1 MSILNFQKLLKH
13 WVLFILTWILACIC
27 NQRRTPCIWRVCTG
41 GFLRVRPDFCYGIS
55 SNVVIEH
62 ALRRIKIK
70 VSMTFGTF
78 ELSQL
83 PPAHKGGLEELHLP
97 PRHFNLGSPTF
108 DNSPT
113 YSQSCQLY
121 QGEAV
126 RTGDYPN
133 PRVVVALAWHLPVLH
148 YRWLARSFRE
158 KKCHKN

>member
-1 MSILNFQKLLKH
+1 
-13 WVLFILTWILACIC
+13 
-27 NQRRTPCIWRVCTG
+27 
-41 GFLRVRPDFCYGIS
+41 
-55 SNVVIEH
+55 
-62 ALRRIKIK
+62 
-70 VSMTFGTF
+70 MTFGTF

-113 YSQSCQLY
+113 YSQSWQLY

-126 RTGDYPN
+126 RTGDCPN

-148 YRWLARSFRE
+148 HRWFAGSCRE
-158 KKCHKN
+158 KVSQKINLKPLDKKFKKKNCTRLSRKQLTIITTAFEEKLHKLKSWYSFVHIWLKIWLN